1 MKELRFNR
9 YVEAIC
15 IAFNL
20 SRINLFK
27 KSKKTDD
34 VDPRQMLYYICMST
48 GFRYTNIIRLMDKN
62 GYATANST
70 IRFGMNAMTEKLKTE
85 RDYQDLVNQLNE
97 I

>member
-34 VDPRQMLYYICMST
+34 VDPRQLLYYICMNN
-48 GFRYTNIIRLMDKN
+48 GFRYTNIIRLMNKN
-62 GYATANST
+62 GYTTANST
-70 IRFGMNAMTEKLKTE
+70 IRFGVNAMTEKLKID
-85 RDYQDLVNQLNE
+85 RDYQGLVTQLNE